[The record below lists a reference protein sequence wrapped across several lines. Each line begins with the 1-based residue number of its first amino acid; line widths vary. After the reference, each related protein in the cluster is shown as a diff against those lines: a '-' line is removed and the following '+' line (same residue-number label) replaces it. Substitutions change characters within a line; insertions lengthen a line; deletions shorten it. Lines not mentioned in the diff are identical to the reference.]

1 MGRKRQFALPETLH
15 VLDPLEVQLQS
26 KPQQVAFWVWE
37 MFFATQRL
45 TYDSFL
51 LHRETKQA
59 DGNSCL
65 MTGIVKA
72 RHILD
77 PLSSKE
83 EGKEKERKKDA
94 THSEWV
100 HSKYNS

>member
-1 MGRKRQFALPETLH
+1 MHA
-15 VLDPLEVQLQS
+15 LDPLEVKLQS
-26 KPQQVAFWVWE
+26 KPQQVCTWLWE
-37 MFFATQRL
+37 MCFAAQGL

-59 DGNSCL
+59 NGNSCL
-65 MTGIVKA
+65 TIGIAKA

-83 EGKEKERKKDA
+83 EGKGKEKR
-94 THSEWV
+94 
-100 HSKYNS
+100 YYPF